1 MKKPFL
7 IAAALVVLGGALPAA
22 QSQQPKQVT
31 RVPVVFSEGHDTDRR
46 DRGRPVVLIA
56 NALGVPPQVF
66 RDAFSHVRPAQA
78 GTEPEPRQVQAN
90 KAALMS
96 ALGKYGV
103 TNERLDQVSNYY
115 RYPPG
120 RGKLWRVSP
129 AVANA
134 LVQDGKI
141 TGYEIVSGGAGYT
154 SPPIVSVPNM
164 PDAKPTATLAFGKA
178 LETNGSVS
186 AITIALAKTP

>member
-1 MKKPFL
+1 MA
-7 IAAALVVLGGALPAA
+7 AAALVVLGGALPAA

-56 NALGVPPQVF
+56 NALGVSPQVF
-66 RDAFSHVRPAQA
+66 RDAFSHVRPAHA
-78 GTEPEPRQVQAN
+78 GTEPDPRQVQAN
-90 KAALMS
+90 KGALLS

-103 TNERLDQVSNYY
+103 TNEKLDQVSDYY

-120 RGKLWRVSP
+120 RGKIWHTKP

-154 SPPIVSVPNM
+154 SPPIVSVPTM
-164 PDAKPTATLAFGKA
+164 PNARATATLAFGKV

-186 AITIALAKTP
+186 AITVAPAKTP